1 MKCNLLTTTLLLSLC
16 IILWG
21 CPYESPYAIDR
32 EAQQL
37 IDESLLGKW
46 AALIPRPS
54 DDRHYRE
61 EPVKIIFEKRTDMEY
76 DVAITGYIEELR
88 RSRVITNDSI
98 KGTAFLSVIDNR
110 QFLNTFIHGKVYIA
124 EIKQKDNNSL
134 DIMTLAEQFTSKFVK
149 NSDAL
154 RNAISVHYK
163 TRPAPVYDDWF
174 LAKNMQRVN

>member
-1 MKCNLLTTTLLLSLC
+1 MKCNLANTTLLISLC
-16 IILWG
+16 ILLWG
-21 CPYESPYAIDR
+21 CPYESPYAIDT
-32 EAQQL
+32 EAQQP
-37 IDESLLGKW
+37 IDEYLLGKW
-46 AALIPRPS
+46 AAMIPRPS

-88 RSRVITNDSI
+88 RSRLITNDTI
-98 KGTAFLSVIDNR
+98 KGTAFLSVIDSR

-124 EIKQKDNNSL
+124 EVKQKDNTL
-134 DIMTLAEQFTSKFVK
+134 DILTLAEQFTSKFVK

-163 TRPAPVYDDWF
+163 TRSAPVYDDWF
-174 LAKNMQRVN
+174 VAKNLQRVN